1 MDIASL
7 LGDEASSLLDHTAT
21 AFPKELLT
29 LPGPDYLNDVFALSD
44 RSPTVLR
51 NLATVHNHGRLR
63 GTGYLSIL
71 PVDQGIEHS
80 AAASFSPHPE
90 YFGPARP
97 CDLAIQR
104 RCNASASTLGTLGSI
119 SRR

>member
-1 MDIASL
+1 MCIAAL
-7 LGDEASSLLDHTAT
+7 LGDEASSLLDHQAT

-29 LPGPDYLNDVFALSD
+29 LPGPDYLNDVFALTD

-51 NLATVHNHGRLR
+51 HLDTGHNHGRLR

-80 AAASFSPHPE
+80 AAASFAPNPE
-90 YFGPARP
+90 YFDPARL
-97 CDLAIQR
+97 CDLASPAN
-104 RCNASASTLGTLGSI
+104 CNAIAS
-119 SRR
+119 